1 MVKRMP
7 VARKKN
13 SIPGL
18 QTNSWSVCNRLD
30 IQKDLPK
37 KIFIAVY
44 VDAVQTMNS
53 LSAAEI
59 KETPASGI
67 SEQMMFRKKTAPVT
81 RSSF

>member
-18 QTNSWSVCNRLD
+18 QTNSWSVCNRSD

-44 VDAVQTMNS
+44 VDAVQTMNNLRS
-53 LSAAEI
+53 AEI
-59 KETPASGI
+59 KESPVSMI
-67 SEQMMFRKKTAPVT
+67 SAQMIFRKKTAPVT